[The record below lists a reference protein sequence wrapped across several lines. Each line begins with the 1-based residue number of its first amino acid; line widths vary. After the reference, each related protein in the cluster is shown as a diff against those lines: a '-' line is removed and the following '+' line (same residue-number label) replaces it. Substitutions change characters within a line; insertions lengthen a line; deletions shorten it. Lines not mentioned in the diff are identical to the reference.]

1 MADLRSDLEARL
13 AGEVRFD
20 AVSRA
25 LYSTDASVYQ
35 IEPVG
40 VAIVRSR
47 EDVLAALACARAHG
61 VSITA
66 RGGGTSQAGQAIG
79 AGLQVDTSK
88 YFNRLLEVNVEERW
102 ARVEPGIVLDELNAQ
117 LAPHRLRF
125 APDISTASRA
135 TIGGM
140 ISNNSSGARSVRYG
154 KTIDHVLDLHV
165 VLADG
170 SVAHLRPLTPG
181 ELDAACAAETFEGA
195 CYRTV
200 RRLAARHAEEID
212 RRYPKILRRVGGYN
226 LDAFTPAR
234 NSADAGAG
242 APFNLA
248 KLVVGSEG
256 TLGLIVEARLN
267 LVPLPN
273 AKAVLTIEYDDLLDA
288 LGETPAILA
297 HDPSAVEVMDRSIL
311 DHAREN
317 PALDAMR
324 RAVLHTDC
332 GALLCVELY
341 GDSVAELRQRLDRLE
356 ADVRARGVATHTTRA
371 TAPADQA
378 RIWKL
383 RESSLGLSMAMKG
396 DAKSIS
402 FVEDTAVAP
411 ERLRGFIERFLEVV
425 RRHGTTAGV
434 YAHASVGCLHVRPVI
449 NLKTAAGVQQF
460 EAIAHEIAGLVLEFG
475 GALSGEHGDGLVRG
489 PFMARMFGPE
499 LYEAFRT
506 VKRTFDPNGLFNPG
520 KIVDAPPLTAN
531 LRYGAGYR
539 TPNPAAVF
547 DHSEHGGLGRAVEMC
562 SGVGACRKTLSGTM
576 CPSYM
581 ATRDEAHSTRGRAN
595 TLRLAMTGAL
605 GRDDPRETGLGDR
618 DVYDVLD
625 LCLECRACKTECPV
639 GVDMARFKSEFLAD
653 YWRRHGTP
661 LRARVLGHIRDLSAL
676 ASRAAPL
683 VNPWLDRG
691 WVRALNERFFGIDRR
706 RSLPPWARRTLAAAW
721 RQRSTGDGGRTPA
734 PGSGLAVAAAAA
746 RANATAVAA
755 AGARAD
761 ATAVAAAGA
770 RADAGAVAAA
780 AARANAKAGAR
791 AVAPDAV
798 LFNDTF
804 TNYFDPEIGLAAAD
818 VLEAAGLTVG
828 LGPDACCGRPLISQ
842 GLLDEARERAAD
854 AVRRLYPLAAA
865 GTPIILLEPSCL
877 SALTDDAPAL
887 LRGEAQQQA
896 REIAA
901 ACVLFEDYLNQ
912 RLGDG
917 RAALHLRSGP
927 DEILLHGHCH
937 QKSLGL
943 VGPARAL
950 LDRIP
955 GARVTDL
962 DSGCCGMAGSF
973 GYAREHFDISRQI
986 GERRLLPAARSLGP
1000 DGVLVAAGTSCRH
1013 QVHDF
1018 TGVRA
1023 LHPAVLLQSLLA

>member
-1 MADLRSDLEARL
+1 MDDLRRDLEARL
-13 AGEVRFD
+13 DGEVRFD
-20 AVSRA
+20 PVSRA

-35 IEPVG
+35 IQPLG

-47 EDVLAALACARAHG
+47 DDILNAIACARAHG
-61 VSITA
+61 CSITA

-79 AGLQVDTSK
+79 PGLQVDTSK
-88 YFNRLLEVNVEERW
+88 HFNRLLEVNVAERW

-154 KTIDHVLDLHV
+154 KTIDHVLDLH
-165 VLADG
+165 LALSDG
-170 SVAHLRPLTPG
+170 SVAHLRPLDG
-181 ELDAACAAETFEGA
+181 AALDAACAAPTFEGA

-200 RRLAARHAEEID
+200 RQLAARHAGEID

-234 NSADAGAG
+234 AAGG
-242 APFNLA
+242 EPFNLA
-248 KLVVGSEG
+248 RLVVGSEG
-256 TLGLIVEARLN
+256 TLGLILEARLN

-288 LGETPAILA
+288 LGDTPAILE

-324 RAVLHTDC
+324 RAVLRTDC

-341 GDSVAELRQRLDRLE
+341 GDSADDLAPRLERLE
-356 ADVRARGVATHTTRA
+356 ADVRRRGAAASTARA

-411 ERLRGFIERFLEVV
+411 EKLRDFIARFLGII

-434 YAHASVGCLHVRPVI
+434 YAHASVGCLHVRPVV
-449 NLKTAAGVQQF
+449 NMKTAAGVRQF
-460 EAIAHEIAGLVLEFG
+460 EAIATEIADLVLEFG

-489 PFMARMFGPE
+489 PFMARMFGPA
-499 LYEAFRT
+499 LYDAFRT
-506 VKRTFDPNGLFNPG
+506 VKRTFDPEGLFNPG
-520 KIVDAPPLTAN
+520 KIVDAPPLTSN
-531 LRYGAGYR
+531 LRYGPAYR
-539 TPNPAAVF
+539 TPDPPAAF
-547 DHSEHGGLGRAVEMC
+547 DHGAYGGLGRAVEMC
-562 SGVGACRKTLSGTM
+562 SGVGACRKTLAGTM

-595 TLRLAMTGAL
+595 VLRLAMTGAL
-605 GRDDPRETGLGDR
+605 GREGPREAGLGDR
-618 DVYDVLD
+618 AVHDVLD

-653 YWRRHGTP
+653 YQRRHGTP
-661 LRARVLGHIRDLSAL
+661 LRARVLGHIHDLSAL

-683 VNPWLDRG
+683 LNPWLGRG
-691 WVRALNERFFGIDRR
+691 WVRWLNEALFGIDRR
-706 RSLPPWARRTLAAAW
+706 RSLPAWAPRTLAQAW
-721 RQRSTGDGGRTPA
+721 GARSGA
-734 PGSGLAVAAAAA
+734 PGSAA
-746 RANATAVAA
+746 T
-755 AGARAD
+755 
-761 ATAVAAAGA
+761 
-770 RADAGAVAAA
+770 
-780 AARANAKAGAR
+780 
-791 AVAPDAV
+791 PDAASRAADVV

-804 TNYFDPEIGLAAAD
+804 TNYYDPDIGLAAAD
-818 VLEAAGLTVG
+818 VMEAAGLTVA
-828 LGPDACCGRPLISQ
+828 LGPDTCCGRPLISQ
-842 GLLDEARERAAD
+842 GLLDAARERAAV
-854 AVRRLYPLAAA
+854 AVRRLHPLAAA
-865 GTPIILLEPSCL
+865 GTPIVLLEPSCL
-877 SALTDDAPAL
+877 SALADDVPAL
-887 LRGEAQQQA
+887 LRGEAQRRAQ
-896 REIAA
+896 EVAA
-901 ACVLFEDYLNQ
+901 ACVLFEDLLNR
-912 RLGDG
+912 RLDEGG
-917 RAALHLRSGP
+917 ASLALGSGP
-927 DEILLHGHCH
+927 EEILLHGHCH

-943 VGPARAL
+943 VAPAKAL

-973 GYAREHFDISRQI
+973 GYAREHFDISREI
-986 GERRLLPAARSLGP
+986 GERRLLPAAREIGP
-1000 DGVLVAAGTSCRH
+1000 EGVLVAAGTSCRH

-1023 LHPAVLLQSLLA
+1023 LHPAQLLQSLLE